1 MSRLQRLLIYLLLIL
16 GAITCLIPLLWMLST
31 GLKPIDQTMSM
42 PPTWFP
48 YRLYV
53 EKDGVRT
60 EIQKGDVDK
69 YPNEKIIREI
79 APRWENFKNAILAM
93 KVFGPTSRIR
103 CFSACSPSSG
113 RSCRVH
119 SRRTAFPVS

>member
-93 KVFGPTSRIR
+93 KVFGTYLKNTLFLCVLTVIGTVVSSSLAAYG
-103 CFSACSPSSG
+103 FS
-113 RSCRVH
+113 
-119 SRRTAFPVS
+119 